1 MSARQHGVEPIKA
14 ELRILKSGYVARRQ
28 KKKKSKKIHNDSTEP
43 KCYG

>member
-14 ELRILKSGYVARRQ
+14 ELRILKSEHVARRQ
-28 KKKKSKKIHNDSTEP
+28 KKIIKKIHNDCTEP